1 MSGAD
6 HDLWVFGY
14 GSLMW
19 RPGFAFEE
27 ARRARLIGYRRC
39 FCIYSVHHRGTARRP
54 GMVLGLDRG
63 GACAGIVYRVSA
75 ANAAETFAYLR
86 SREQVNG
93 VYREAHL
100 PVEITEGENREVT
113 ALAYI
118 VERSHP
124 SYAGRL
130 PLAVQARLIRGAQGI
145 SGLNLDY
152 LISTLRHLAELGIRE
167 RDLER
172 ILALIGPHAA
182 RVPVTSKGSAA
193 AIGILRGASGQPTS
207 VRRMR
212 PEQRRR
218 FLYRL
223 LLSGNAGGPGSGRE
237 GQAQTA
243 RAGSWASAPN

>member
-1 MSGAD
+1 
-6 HDLWVFGY
+6 
-14 GSLMW
+14 
-19 RPGFAFEE
+19 
-27 ARRARLIGYRRC
+27 
-39 FCIYSVHHRGTARRP
+39 
-54 GMVLGLDRG
+54 
-63 GACAGIVYRVSA
+63 VSA
-75 ANAAETFAYLR
+75 ANAVETIAYLR

-93 VYREAHL
+93 VYREARL

-118 VERSHP
+118 VERAHP

-130 PLAVQARLIRGAQGI
+130 PLTMQARLIRGAQGV

-167 RDLER
+167 RELER
-172 ILALIGPHAA
+172 ILTLIGPYAA
-182 RVPVTSKGSAA
+182 RVPATSRGSAA
-193 AIGILRGASGQPTS
+193 AVGILRAARGQPVS

-223 LLSGNAGGPGSGRE
+223 LLSANGARPGNGRQR
-237 GQAQTA
+237 QAQTA
-243 RAGSWASAPN
+243 RAGSSASAPN